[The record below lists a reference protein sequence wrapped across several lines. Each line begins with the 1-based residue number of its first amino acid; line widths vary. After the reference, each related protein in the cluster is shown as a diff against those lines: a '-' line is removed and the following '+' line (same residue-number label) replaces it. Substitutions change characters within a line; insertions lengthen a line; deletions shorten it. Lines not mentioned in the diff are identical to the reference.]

1 MSHDTLSYVTYFA
14 QCFISYYEQYPIYI
28 FDNHNV
34 WCPTQCSFFI
44 IFHHTNIFF
53 VMLASL
59 YFVCVD
65 KKWKE
70 SFSPKF
76 LFLFSYTSIKS
87 EKCNAR
93 HVFEKNLKN
102 VPSRTNLIR
111 TIFFFFIVTLYS
123 TSYFIGNGYLNI
135 YCRIN
140 C

>member
-1 MSHDTLSYVTYFA
+1 MSGIT
-14 QCFISYYEQYPIYI
+14 
-28 FDNHNV
+28 
-34 WCPTQCSFFI
+34 
-44 IFHHTNIFF
+44 
-53 VMLASL
+53 LASL

-70 SFSPKF
+70 SLSPKF

-87 EKCNAR
+87 EKYNAR

-111 TIFFFFIVTLYS
+111 TVFFFFIVTLYS
-123 TSYFIGNGYLNI
+123 TSYFIGNVYLNI